1 MGVVIDTHA
10 LIITMAETGVKRKNE
25 EIECQSKKRAL
36 AKNDKLCCLRSCSTL
51 IEEDRVEIVGNT
63 VGSDDYI
70 LDWDSK
76 GGAVLHTNCW
86 KEVLCN
92 VRRSKGVTIKI
103 SSVEKALIKEAAK
116 TAEFHDSQ
124 IIIQSKAKKIAD
136 LIVNSKYGIAFTGAG
151 ISTSAGI
158 GKDIYPII

>member
-1 MGVVIDTHA
+1 
-10 LIITMAETGVKRKNE
+10 MAERGVKRKNE
-25 EIECQSKKRAL
+25 EIECQSKKRSL
-36 AKNDKLCCLRSCSTL
+36 VKNDKLCCLRSCSIP

-76 GGAVLHTNCW
+76 GGAVLHTDCW
-86 KEVLCN
+86 NQVLRN
-92 VRRSKGVTIKI
+92 ARMRRSKGATIKI
-103 SSVEKALIKEAAK
+103 PSVEKSLIKEAAK

-136 LIVNSKYGIAFTGAG
+136 LIVNAKYGIVFTGAG

-158 GKDIYPII
+158 GKDLYHVI